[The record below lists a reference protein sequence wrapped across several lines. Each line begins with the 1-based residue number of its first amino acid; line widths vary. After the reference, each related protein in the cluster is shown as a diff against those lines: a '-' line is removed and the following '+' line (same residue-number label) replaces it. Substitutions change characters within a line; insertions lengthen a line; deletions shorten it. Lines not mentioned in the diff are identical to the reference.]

1 MNKYSASDR
10 EQMQRPRHAYLAAID
25 SLTQIVLGA
34 AVGELAAGRQLGN
47 RAMLWGAVAGTVP
60 DLDVTAGWVADP
72 ITNLAFHRCVTH
84 SLYYAALASPVL
96 AWMARALYW
105 RGGRPEPGYLW
116 RVWLPGVLLIWA
128 FLVVGSYAS
137 PTPLEGV
144 PVYSAIVALVTAA
157 VPLAVWAFRSVRP
170 RKRDVGYREVRY
182 GRWLALFGL
191 GIATHP
197 FLDCFTTYGTQVL
210 QPFSDL
216 RVAWNTISVADPAYT
231 LPFLVLVLVASR
243 VLRKRPLRRRLVWA
257 GLTVSSAYLAFTCYN
272 LLRVRG
278 QVAADLAAAGIAYE
292 RFLVTPTL
300 LQNVLWN
307 VTVDQGDT
315 LRVGQLG
322 LLDEEFGLSP
332 KHMTPIARRG
342 ELLGPIAE
350 ERAVQVA
357 RWFSDDYFAVAPAAG
372 DTLDYF
378 DLRFGLLPGDPPAPV
393 FGFQV
398 YPRGAGQE
406 WGFRQRPVSGE
417 VEPGEVAAQLWE
429 RIRGR
434 RR

>member
-1 MNKYSASDR
+1 M
-10 EQMQRPRHAYLAAID
+10 
-25 SLTQIVLGA
+25 VLGA
-34 AVGELAAGRQLGN
+34 AVGELAAGRRLGN

-72 ITNLAFHRCVTH
+72 VTNLAFHRCVTH

-105 RGGRPEPGYLW
+105 RDGRPEPGYLW
-116 RVWLPGVLLIWA
+116 RVWAPGLLLIWV
-128 FLVVGSYAS
+128 FLLVGSYAS
-137 PTPLEGV
+137 PTPLAGV
-144 PVYSAIVALVTAA
+144 PVYSALVALVTAA
-157 VPLAVWAFRSVRP
+157 VPLGVWAFRSLRP
-170 RKRDVGYREVRY
+170 RSRGVGYREVRY

-197 FLDCFTTYGTQVL
+197 LLDCFTTYGTQVL

-243 VLRKRPLRRRLVWA
+243 VLRKRPLRRYLVWG
-257 GLTVSSAYLAFTCYN
+257 GLAVSSAYLLFTCYN

-278 QVAADLAAAGIAYE
+278 QVETDLAAAGISYE

-300 LQNVLWN
+300 LQNVLWS

-315 LRVGQLG
+315 LRIGQLG
-322 LLDEEFGLSP
+322 LLDEPFRLSP
-332 KHMTPIARRG
+332 KRLTPLPRRGDLLAPIAD
-342 ELLGPIAE
+342 
-350 ERAVQVA
+350 ERAVRVA
-357 RWFSDDYFAVAPAAG
+357 RWFSDDYFVVAPAAG

-378 DLRFGLLPGDPPAPV
+378 DMRFGTLPGAEPV
-393 FGFQV
+393 FGFQL
-398 YPRGAGQE
+398 YPRGASEE
-406 WGFRQRPVSGE
+406 WGFRQRRVDVGDD
-417 VEPGEVAAQLWE
+417 GAAIFDALWR
-429 RIRGR
+429 RIRGER
-434 RR
+434 E